1 MKRISRASGIKCSSH
16 MMRHTFAMIARM
28 SEVNPRLVAD
38 FLGHKN
44 TSMTDHYTHKT
55 VEGMQNVVELRSKHM
70 H

>member
-1 MKRISRASGIKCSSH
+1 